1 MAISEM
7 NRNQELRIR
16 NYGLSWLKRR
26 FNPLIHYSLFIIPI
40 VATFVAPLPA
50 RAETPADIAQLIET
64 RQQQIA
70 EIENQ
75 ISEYWKQVDERK
87 NKGASVQND
96 IEILKAKI
104 AQSELEI
111 RGLKLA
117 IEQSGYKL
125 KQTEAKIGEV
135 TDKLQAARDRLGASL
150 RFLRAREEA
159 PLLLRF
165 AEAQRLSEMFL
176 ALSELEQLHVGL
188 KDVLGGLKETKGELE
203 QIRDEI
209 VEEKQAQERL
219 KRIEESQKE
228 TVAKRKG
235 QQTKLLA
242 QIEKE
247 KGKLI
252 GTIATKKQ
260 DLDKIKE
267 QITYLQQAGI
277 SAEEAV
283 RFGELAAIR
292 AGVRTS
298 FLIAV
303 LEVESR
309 LGLNVGKGNW
319 KKDMHPRDHEAFKAI
334 TAKLG
339 RDPDTT
345 PVSRAPSYGWGGAM
359 GPAQFLPN
367 TWMAYEGEVARLTG
381 HNPPDPWNIEDAFT
395 AAALKLARG
404 GASSKTRE
412 GEMRASRAYIG
423 GSPNCSR
430 SICNYYAN
438 LVVDKAEDIEQELR
452 K

>member
-1 MAISEM
+1 MQNVEWRI
-7 NRNQELRIR
+7 LRFF
-16 NYGLSWLKRR
+16 LA
-26 FNPLIHYSLFIIPI
+26 FLILHSSFLI
-40 VATFVAPLPA
+40 LPA
-50 RAETPADIAQLIET
+50 RAETPADISQLIET
-64 RQQQIA
+64 RQQQIT

-125 KQTEAKIGEV
+125 KQTEAKIGNV
-135 TDKLQAARDRLGASL
+135 TDKLEITRGRLGASL
-150 RFLRAREEA
+150 RFLHVREEA
-159 PLLLRF
+159 PVLLRF
-165 AEAQRLSEMFL
+165 AEAERLSEMFL
-176 ALSELEQLHVGL
+176 ALSEIEQLQSGL
-188 KDVLGGLKETKGELE
+188 KNVLDGFKETKNELE

-228 TVAKRKG
+228 TVAKRKS
-235 QQTKLLA
+235 QQAKVLA

-252 GTIATKKQ
+252 STIATKKQ

-292 AGVRTS
+292 TGIRTS

-319 KKDMHPRDHEAFKAI
+319 KNDMHSRDKDAFIAI

-339 RDPDTT
+339 LNPDTT
-345 PVSRAPSYGWGGAM
+345 PVSRA
-359 GPAQFLPN
+359 
-367 TWMAYEGEVARLTG
+367 
-381 HNPPDPWNIEDAFT
+381 
-395 AAALKLARG
+395 
-404 GASSKTRE
+404 
-412 GEMRASRAYIG
+412 
-423 GSPNCSR
+423 
-430 SICNYYAN
+430 
-438 LVVDKAEDIEQELR
+438 
-452 K
+452 